1 MSSRAVTFLRTLT
14 GFAVSVVA
22 SLSVAAYREAAGG
35 LAAPALSSPAS
46 SLLSRFA
53 TSGAGLT
60 AIGLAGFAV
69 GLAPLALMRASLRRP
84 FLTGLGAGLFWL
96 CLALAG
102 KPYSLGLTAPPGI
115 AIVSVFLAVIVSG
128 AAIGRSVLSGEN
140 ERPR

>member
-1 MSSRAVTFLRTLT
+1 MSPRAVTFLRTLA

-22 SLSVAAYREAAGG
+22 SLSVAAYRETAGVQG
-35 LAAPALSSPAS
+35 VRALPSPAS
-46 SLLSRFA
+46 SLLSRLVA
-53 TSGAGLT
+53 SGPGLT
-60 AIGLAGFAV
+60 VIGLAGFAV

-84 FLTGLGAGLFWL
+84 FLNGLGVGLFWL
-96 CLALAG
+96 CLAFAG

-140 ERPR
+140 ERPL